1 MKIRNTARAVLAL
14 GSAWVLAAAP
24 VLAADEA
31 FTLLDRGMYRRAA
44 ALCEQRLAANASDA
58 VAATVLS
65 RVRSQQTQYDEALRL
80 ANAALAVNPK
90 SADAYYA
97 IAEVNGRRA
106 TDAGMLKAAGFAGK
120 LKKSAEAAVAIDPNH
135 VDALGILVDFHR
147 RAPGIMGGDKK
158 KGAEYLERLMKLDP
172 VVAWSKKAS
181 AAFSD
186 KDTTL
191 GAQCLASA
199 VEQAPTSGR
208 ALVSLASWLV
218 QPSRDQARGERLA
231 KQATEL
237 EPWRIGGWQV
247 LASYYAYYSRWTDL
261 DDVLA
266 RSEALDPTRLGPWYS
281 AGRSVL
287 SAGGDPVR
295 AERYLRHYLSREP
308 EYGAASHAAARW
320 RLGLALE
327 KQGKKEEATA
337 EIAAAVKADP
347 KLDDAKKDL
356 KRLKG

>member
-1 MKIRNTARAVLAL
+1 MTSRIATRAVLAL
-14 GSAWVLAAAP
+14 ASAWALAAAP

-31 FTLLDRGMYRRAA
+31 ATLLDRGMFRRAA
-44 ALCEQRLAANASDA
+44 ALCEQRLAANPSDA
-58 VAATVLS
+58 VASTVLS

-97 IAEVNGRRA
+97 IAEVYGRKA
-106 TDAGMLKAAGFAGK
+106 TDAGMLKAAGHAGK
-120 LKKSAEAAVAIDPNH
+120 LKKAAEAAVAIDPNH

-147 RAPGIMGGDKK
+147 RAPGIMGGDRKK
-158 KGAEYLERLMKLDP
+158 AAEYLERLIKLDP
-172 VVAWSKKAS
+172 AVGWGKKAS

-191 GAQCLASA
+191 GAECLARA

-218 QPSRDQARGERLA
+218 QPGRDQARAERLA
-231 KQATEL
+231 KQAIEL

-247 LASYYAYYSRWTDL
+247 LAGYYAYHSRWADV

-266 RSEALDPTRLGPWYS
+266 RSEALDPTRLAPWYS
-281 AGRSVL
+281 AGRAIL
-287 SAGGDPVR
+287 TASADPTR

-308 EYGAASHAAARW
+308 EYGSFSHAAARW

-327 KQGKKEEATA
+327 KQGKKDEATA